1 MEENFKRILVTT
13 DFSEAGDHAIGHA
26 FRMAADHGAEVLLL
40 HVLELIVTP
49 SPLYAPYYPTELL
62 SPEVRARA
70 ESDARSALQ
79 ERVPRG
85 GPLESVPYQALV
97 VHGMPAEEI
106 IRMAEHHEADLIVIS
121 THGRAGITH
130 FFLGSTAERVIR
142 HVHCPVLV
150 VR

>member
-1 MEENFKRILVTT
+1 MEEHFKRILVTT
-13 DFSEAGDHAIGHA
+13 DFSDAGDHAVGHA
-26 FRMAADHGAEVLLL
+26 FRMAADHGARVLLL

-62 SPEVRARA
+62 SPSVRARA
-70 ESDARSALQ
+70 ERDARGALE
-79 ERVPRG
+79 ERVPRR
-85 GPLESVPYQALV
+85 GPLAAVPYELLV

-106 IRMAEHHEADLIVIS
+106 IRTAEQHDADLIVIS
-121 THGRAGITH
+121 THGRTGLTH